1 MNVDKAAVSVNEC
14 SEGATKQQDPVRDT
28 DNNIHE
34 VIKKIEATGDAEVN
48 AILNSVDT
56 KAIFEMVNNLKE
68 KYKIDENGA
77 NKKSTEDVLNDDVKK
92 DSDLVVQD
100 GSKSSKVNKSS
111 HHAPRSTR
119 ASRLRAGEKDRVKSP
134 QGTPPSSRSS
144 SRNNKKP
151 PAAPAGSSKSML
163 SIRRTPSPASSS
175 SMRRTTANSVA
186 RNLKVKTATE
196 TSEKKVKSTA
206 SSKELASSPFARRQA
221 RLKAEAAAAEASK
234 TNEKGN
240 ADNAINAAKS
250 S

>member
-68 KYKIDENGA
+68 KYKIDENVA
-77 NKKSTEDVLNDDVKK
+77 NKKSTDDVLD

-111 HHAPRSTR
+111 HHVPRSTR
-119 ASRLRAGEKDRVKSP
+119 ASRLRAGEKDGVKSP

-151 PAAPAGSSKSML
+151 PAAPAGSSKSTQ
-163 SIRRTPSPASSS
+163 SAKRTPSPASSS
-175 SMRRTTANSVA
+175 NMRRTTANSVA